1 MIQRIFRYLRNFE
14 LAVACTVFGAA
25 LIVLFINVILRQ
37 FLNSAL
43 PWAEEFMRYAIIWV
57 TFFACSL
64 CAEDNLHVG
73 IDVFIQMA
81 KPPLRKAMRIFG
93 MLCAAAFSA
102 FMIEFSL
109 RNTALLFETA
119 QKSPVMLLPM
129 WIVYVC
135 MPLGALLTTLRFLK
149 KAIEYIRMKPAEFA
163 DKEESAEDIDLLT
176 LN

>member
-1 MIQRIFRYLRNFE
+1 MIQRIFRALRHFE
-14 LAVACTVFGAA
+14 MAVACTVFVMA
-25 LIVLFINVILRQ
+25 LVVLFINVILRQ

-73 IDVFIQMA
+73 IDVFVQMA
-81 KPPLRKAMRIFG
+81 KPPLRKGMRVFG

-102 FMIEFSL
+102 FMVEFSF
-109 RNTALLFETA
+109 RNTLLLLETA

-129 WIVYVC
+129 WIVYVS
-135 MPLGALLTTLRFLK
+135 MPLGALFTTLRFLK
-149 KAIEYIRMKPAEFA
+149 KAVEYMRMKPEDFA
-163 DKEESAEDIDLLT
+163 DKQEAVEEIDLLK

>member
-1 MIQRIFRYLRNFE
+1 MIHKVFRSLRHFE
-14 LAVACTVFGAA
+14 MAVACTVFVSA
-25 LIVLFINVILRQ
+25 LVVLFINVILRQ
-37 FLNSAL
+37 LLNSAL

-73 IDVFIQMA
+73 IDVFVQMA
-81 KPPLRKAMRIFG
+81 KPSLRKVMRVFG

-102 FMIEFSL
+102 FMVEFSL
-109 RNTALLFETA
+109 RNTMLLLETA

-129 WIVYVC
+129 WIVYVS
-135 MPLGALLTTLRFLK
+135 MPLGALFTTLRFLK
-149 KAIEYIRMKPAEFA
+149 KAVEYTRMQPADFA
-163 DKEESAEDIDLLT
+163 DKQEAVEEIDLLK

>member
-1 MIQRIFRYLRNFE
+1 MIHKVFRGLRHFE
-14 LAVACTVFGAA
+14 TAVAAAVFVSA
-25 LIVLFINVILRQ
+25 LVVLFINVILRQ
-37 FLNSAL
+37 LLNSAL

-73 IDVFIQMA
+73 IDVFVQMA
-81 KPPLRKAMRIFG
+81 KPPLRKGMRVFG

-102 FMIEFSL
+102 FMVEFSF
-109 RNTALLFETA
+109 RNTLLLLETA

-129 WIVYVC
+129 WIVYVS
-135 MPLGALLTTLRFLK
+135 MPLGALFTTLRFLK
-149 KAIEYIRMKPAEFA
+149 KAVEYMRMKPEDFA
-163 DKEESAEDIDLLT
+163 DKQEAVEEIDLLK